1 MGKMGMG
8 QSVPRTEDPR
18 LLKGRG
24 RYVSDKVLSGMA
36 IGYTVRS
43 PHAHAHIRS
52 FDVDEAK
59 NAPGVLAV
67 YTHADVVAQGL
78 GQTGTHFPPR
88 IRPDGSSHYDRP
100 HPCLVSD
107 TVRCIGDPVAFVVAE
122 SINQAKDAA
131 ELVNYNYEPLPAVM
145 ATGAAVDP
153 TSPQIWSDFPG
164 NISNISEVG
173 DKEAVEAAFTGAAHI
188 SRERFVIN
196 RISANPMETRG
207 CVGAYDEQNGRFT
220 LYGDTQ
226 MPHTTRRQLAESVF
240 RIPENQIRVVCRDIG
255 GAFGLKEGHYP
266 EVRLCLMAARDLGR
280 PVKWLAERSESFL
293 ADDHA
298 RDQIS
303 EAEMALDENGKFL
316 AMRLKTTCNMG
327 AYMSGFSSMI
337 PTFSNLGSLAGV
349 YTTLAIYVEVTC
361 VYTNT
366 QPTGSYRG
374 AGRPE
379 ATYVLERLIDIAAQE
394 TGIDRVELRHRNII
408 PADAMPYQTG
418 LMFRYDSGEFAQ
430 NMNLALTI
438 ADAGNFESR
447 RAAAEET
454 GKLRGLGI
462 VNMIE
467 QSGGGFAEQ
476 AEIRFDPTGSVKI
489 LVGTKDQG
497 QSHETMYKIML
508 SDMLGLDSDDI
519 MVVDDDTDQV
529 SFGSGTIGSRSAMI
543 GGAALRSAADKIITK
558 GLRIAAHL
566 LEASESDIK
575 FDNGMFQISGTDK
588 HINLKDV
595 ARTAF
600 KPQMLPPD
608 TEVGLI
614 EKASYFPNA
623 ASYPN
628 GCHVCEVE
636 IDQETGM
643 VKIVNYVAVDDVGT
657 VVNQLTL
664 EGQIHGGIAQGAG
677 QALMENI
684 NYDLE
689 SGQLLSGSF
698 LDYPMPRADD
708 FCSFEI
714 ATNPVPSKTNPL
726 GIKGAGEAGTSAALP
741 AVMNAVNHAMAPL
754 GVGHLEMPLTSEK
767 IWCSILVSEQKT

>member
-1 MGKMGMG
+1 
-8 QSVPRTEDPR
+8 
-18 LLKGRG
+18 
-24 RYVSDKVLSGMA
+24 
-36 IGYTVRS
+36 
-43 PHAHAHIRS
+43 
-52 FDVDEAK
+52 
-59 NAPGVLAV
+59 
-67 YTHADVVAQGL
+67 
-78 GQTGTHFPPR
+78 
-88 IRPDGSSHYDRP
+88 
-100 HPCLVSD
+100 
-107 TVRCIGDPVAFVVAE
+107 
-122 SINQAKDAA
+122 
-131 ELVNYNYEPLPAVM
+131 
-145 ATGAAVDP
+145 
-153 TSPQIWSDFPG
+153 
-164 NISNISEVG
+164 
-173 DKEAVEAAFTGAAHI
+173 
-188 SRERFVIN
+188 
-196 RISANPMETRG
+196 
-207 CVGAYDEQNGRFT
+207 
-220 LYGDTQ
+220 
-226 MPHTTRRQLAESVF
+226 
-240 RIPENQIRVVCRDIG
+240 
-255 GAFGLKEGHYP
+255 
-266 EVRLCLMAARDLGR
+266 
-280 PVKWLAERSESFL
+280 
-293 ADDHA
+293 
-298 RDQIS
+298 
-303 EAEMALDENGKFL
+303 
-316 AMRLKTTCNMG
+316 
-327 AYMSGFSSMI
+327 
-337 PTFSNLGSLAGV
+337 
-349 YTTLAIYVEVTC
+349 
-361 VYTNT
+361 
-366 QPTGSYRG
+366 
-374 AGRPE
+374 
-379 ATYVLERLIDIAAQE
+379 
-394 TGIDRVELRHRNII
+394 
-408 PADAMPYQTG
+408 MPYQTG